1 MKNDLELFSLR
12 HRIFLV
18 KQFYQELGNFACVKN
33 NYEDYYGGCSDS
45 PLFSR
50 DVLIEIIRLF
60 EETGSVLK
68 CPIIPVGGAKL
79 EDSPLEI
86 ELVCVKTEMECADGK
101 SEEADVKSEDD
112 GEDFPEASFASP
124 HPSETSLNSPKELCE
139 VIEEDPAKATEILED
154 DEDDEDIKA
163 DPEECDTKG
172 MEVDGGRKEMPKE
185 PTVTQSLFV
194 SCVICNHQCL
204 RRELIKHMKSHE
216 KKRRHTA
223 KKLICEFCG
232 KFFAN
237 FSRLDQHQTC
247 HMDTKRYKCQFK
259 GCNESFKWL
268 SSYQRH
274 KETHAEQKKEHLKF
288 KCEMCMKSFLYLSN
302 LRRHIANSH
311 DTGVRYTCEFCS
323 KEFRKKQK
331 LLTHMK
337 IHDGGVPLSEVG
349 KKRPKEL
356 RQCEE
361 CGKMCSTATY
371 EKHMMTHSGERPLK
385 CEICGKGFIW
395 NCGYKTHMLKH
406 KGVVVKKNW
415 PMCEI
420 CGRKMAGE
428 RTLRLHMK
436 KIHERP
442 EQEFKCQVSGCGR
455 SYPNEKFLRRHM
467 DRHNGKRH
475 QCPLCNVDYKDKSQL
490 KIHVDKV
497 HSKNDPPLKCERCGK
512 CSWSIKDHRVHM
524 RNRHKIEIPY
534 LRKKPQQ
541 VN

>member
-139 VIEEDPAKATEILED
+139 VIEEDPAKTTEILED

-172 MEVDGGRKEMPKE
+172 MEVDGGHREMPKE

-247 HMDTKRYKCQFK
+247 HMDTKRYKCQFN

-337 IHDGGVPLSEVG
+337 IHDGGMPLSEVG
-349 KKRPKEL
+349 RAPKN
-356 RQCEE
+356 
-361 CGKMCSTATY
+361 
-371 EKHMMTHSGERPLK
+371 SGSARNVAK
-385 CEICGKGFIW
+385 CAQQQ
-395 NCGYKTHMLKH
+395 
-406 KGVVVKKNW
+406 
-415 PMCEI
+415 
-420 CGRKMAGE
+420 R
-428 RTLRLHMK
+428 MK
-436 KIHERP
+436 
-442 EQEFKCQVSGCGR
+442 R

>member
-1 MKNDLELFSLR
+1 MRTSLDLYSLK

-18 KQFYQELGNFACVKN
+18 KQFYQELGDYACVKN

-45 PLFSR
+45 PNFSKA
-50 DVLIEIIRLF
+50 VLVEVIRLF

-68 CPIIPVGGAKL
+68 CPSVYSGERTKF
-79 EDSPLEI
+79 ESSPLEI
-86 ELVCVKTEMECADGK
+86 ELVCVKTELEAPDIPEDKQDGIN
-101 SEEADVKSEDD
+101 VKSEAEEEYFD
-112 GEDFPEASFASP
+112 DFPALPHDADDSP
-124 HPSETSLNSPKELCE
+124 VASPKELCE
-139 VIEEDPAKATEILED
+139 VVDDEPMAEFLGNVETKLED
-154 DEDDEDIKA
+154 DESKPA
-163 DPEECDTKG
+163 TEEP
-172 MEVDGGRKEMPKE
+172 V
-185 PTVTQSLFV
+185 VTQSLFV
-194 SCVICNHQCL
+194 ACVICDHKCL
-204 RRELIKHMKSHE
+204 RRELIKHMRSHE

-247 HMDTKRYKCQFK
+247 HMDTKRYKCQYG
-259 GCNESFKWL
+259 GCDESFKWL

-274 KETHAEQKKEHLKF
+274 KETHADKKKENLKF
-288 KCEMCMKSFLYLSN
+288 KCDICMKSFLYLSN

-311 DTGVRYTCEFCS
+311 DTGDKYTCEFCS

-331 LLTHMK
+331 LLAHMK
-337 IHDGGVPLSEVG
+337 SHDGGVPLAESG
-349 KKRPKEL
+349 KKRPKEFK
-356 RQCEE
+356 QCEE
-361 CGKMCSTATY
+361 CGKMCSTSTY
-371 EKHMMTHSGERPLK
+371 DKHMMTHSGERPLK

-442 EQEFKCQVSGCGR
+442 EQEFKCLVSGCGR

-475 QCPLCNVDYKDKSQL
+475 QCPLCSADYKDKSQL

-497 HSKNDPPLKCERCGK
+497 HSKNEPPLKCERCGK

-541 VN
+541 MNQLS